1 MSQSHGPKPRPPKGP
16 ETIPSQNVQCDYC
29 GVRLGEHVAAHQFVV
44 KLDEPV
50 R

>member
-16 ETIPSQNVQCDYC
+16 ETIPSQNVECVC